1 VKGRAIATSIV
12 AAAVLAANAAAG
24 HGAMDQSHPARLTA
38 RPGPGGTSCK
48 PGTYTLRLGQ
58 WQTAV
63 MKVTSGGAGARP
75 LLLALHGA
83 GGSPDDGLWAF
94 RAALSSPGMVLV
106 APQAQSRVWN
116 PLYGPD
122 LNTIDRALKRAF
134 ARCRVDPRRIA
145 VGGFSDGAG
154 NALTLGLVN
163 GDLFRAVMALAPGAL
178 IAEKPA
184 GKPRVFVAHGRS
196 DTTIPIRASDAIVR
210 ELRAARYPVT
220 YRKFP
225 GGHEVP
231 DPISKAAVSWFL
243 RG

>member
-1 VKGRAIATSIV
+1 
-12 AAAVLAANAAAG
+12 
-24 HGAMDQSHPARLTA
+24 MDQSHPARLTA

-122 LNTIDRALKRAF
+122 LNTIDRALQRAF

-178 IAEKPA
+178 IAEKPV

-210 ELRAARYPVT
+210 ELRAARYRVT

>member
-1 VKGRAIATSIV
+1 
-12 AAAVLAANAAAG
+12 
-24 HGAMDQSHPARLTA
+24 M
-38 RPGPGGTSCK
+38 
-48 PGTYTLRLGQ
+48 
-58 WQTAV
+58 
-63 MKVTSGGAGARP
+63 
-75 LLLALHGA
+75 
-83 GGSPDDGLWAF
+83 
-94 RAALSSPGMVLV
+94 
-106 APQAQSRVWN
+106 
-116 PLYGPD
+116 
-122 LNTIDRALKRAF
+122 KRAF

-163 GDLFRAVMALAPGAL
+163 GDLFRAVRALAPGAL
-178 IAEKPA
+178 SAEKPV

-210 ELRAARYPVT
+210 ELRAARYSVT
-220 YRKFP
+220 YRQFP

>member
-1 VKGRAIATSIV
+1 
-12 AAAVLAANAAAG
+12 
-24 HGAMDQSHPARLTA
+24 M
-38 RPGPGGTSCK
+38 
-48 PGTYTLRLGQ
+48 YTLRLGP

-63 MKVTSGGAGARP
+63 MRVTAGGAGARP

-83 GGSPDDGLWAF
+83 GGSSDDGLWAF

-106 APQAQSRVWN
+106 APQSQSRIWN
-116 PLYGPD
+116 PFYGPD

-134 ARCRVDPRRIA
+134 ERCRIDQRRIA
-145 VGGFSDGAG
+145 IGGFSDGAG
-154 NALTLGLVN
+154 NALTLGLLN

-178 IAEKPA
+178 IAEKPV
-184 GKPRVFVAHGRS
+184 GKPRIFVAHGRS
-196 DTTIPIRASDAIVR
+196 DATIPIRASNAIVR
-210 ELRAARYPVT
+210 ELRAARYPVS

-231 DPISKAAVSWFL
+231 DAISKAAVGWFL

>member
-1 VKGRAIATSIV
+1 MKARVIATSLLV
-12 AAAVLAANAAAG
+12 AAVLAANAAAG
-24 HGAMDQSHPARLTA
+24 PRVTDQSHPARLTA
-38 RPGPGGTSCK
+38 RPGPGGTSCR
-48 PGTYTLRLGQ
+48 PGTYTLRLGP

-63 MKVTSGGAGARP
+63 MRVTAGGAGARR

-83 GGSPDDGLWAF
+83 GGSSDDGLWAF

-116 PLYGPD
+116 PFYGPD
-122 LNTIDRALKRAF
+122 LNTIDRALKRTF
-134 ARCRVDPRRIA
+134 ERCRVDPRRIA
-145 VGGFSDGAG
+145 IGGFSDGAG

-178 IAEKPA
+178 IAEKPV

-196 DTTIPIRASDAIVR
+196 DTTIPIRAGNAIVR
-210 ELRAARYPVT
+210 ELREARYPVT
-220 YRKFP
+220 YRKFA

-231 DPISKAAVSWFL
+231 DAISNAAVSWFL
-243 RG
+243 RR